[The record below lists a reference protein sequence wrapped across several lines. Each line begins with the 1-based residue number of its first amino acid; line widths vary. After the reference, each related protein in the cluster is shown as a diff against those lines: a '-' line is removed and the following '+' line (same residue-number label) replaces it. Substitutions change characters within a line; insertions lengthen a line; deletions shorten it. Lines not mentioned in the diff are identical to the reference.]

1 MEAISSLIELP
12 ESNSPTFSSKKLLLK
27 KELFY
32 VLGALLGD
40 GCAYHWKKGNTKS
53 LILIGDE
60 RFTKKYTEKLSK
72 CSTNNVKNYID
83 RNKNIWFVRV
93 GNITL
98 YNLFKEIRLDLK
110 KLESLIEKGN
120 YKDNSIE
127 FIEGFFDA
135 EGCVKIIRE
144 KVRKTPKI
152 CLDIANT
159 NLEILNLIENLIR
172 INLGINSK
180 ISKQIDKR
188 KNRKIMYHLRIYKK
202 EDIGKFLKN
211 IKTTKLKPEKIAYV
225 DNWLNNGR

>member
-1 MEAISSLIELP
+1 M
-12 ESNSPTFSSKKLLLK
+12 LK

-60 RFTKKYTEKLSK
+60 RLTKKYTEKLSK

>member
-60 RFTKKYTEKLSK
+60 RLTKKYTEKLSK

-202 EDIGKFLKN
+202 EDMGKFLKN

>member
-60 RFTKKYTEKLSK
+60 RLTKKYTEKLSK